1 MPEAVIVRGREGT
14 PLTPTARALA
24 ATTGD
29 PALKLVLLCVA
40 GCPGWP
46 TAADIAAAAEIPGD
60 LAASALAELVERR
73 MVVAHTAT
81 DATRYGLPDDGW
93 TYTRADTAEPE
104 ADAMKPWTRRAL
116 QRGEIGGYTFTAR
129 QAQA

>member
-1 MPEAVIVRGREGT
+1 
-14 PLTPTARALA
+14 LTPTARALA

-46 TAADIAAAAEIPGD
+46 CAADVAAAAEMPLD
-60 LAASALAELVERR
+60 LTQAALAELARRR
-73 MVVAHTAT
+73 MVTAHTGT

-93 TYTRADTAEPE
+93 TYTRDDTAEPE
-104 ADAMKPWTRRAL
+104 SGALAPWTERAL
-116 QRGEIGGYTFTAR
+116 KRGEILGATYTGRAAR
-129 QAQA
+129 R